1 MRHRPLGTAEATLIT
16 SCDPRLRLVTAL
28 VAVAA
33 ISLLRTLPVAA
44 TAFSFTVIAA
54 ALHRPDRRLWRRL
67 LHVEMFVLLLFL
79 TLPFTMAGPIVATL
93 GPFTV
98 SSAGLWRGTLI
109 ALKASASILILHIL
123 LGELEPQRLG
133 ATLRAL
139 LVPERLAHLFV
150 MTARYIAL
158 IRDEARRLTDAM
170 RARSFHPRS
179 NGHTW
184 RSYGNL
190 LGMILVRALERAER
204 VQEAMLC
211 RGYAGRYHNL
221 PLPAP
226 HTRDWASFAL
236 LSGAAILALVIDRL

>member
-1 MRHRPLGTAEATLIT
+1 MIRLG
-16 SCDPRLRLVTAL
+16 DPRLRVVTAL
-28 VAVAA
+28 VAVTV

-44 TAFSFTVIAA
+44 TAFSLTVLIA

-67 LHVEMFVLLLFL
+67 LHVEMFVLLLFA
-79 TLPFTMAGPIVATL
+79 TLPFTMAGPAVATL

-98 SSAGLWRGTLI
+98 SSTGLWRGTLI
-109 ALKASASILILHIL
+109 ALKASASILVLHVL

-139 LVPERLAHLFV
+139 LVPERLVHLFV

-170 RARSFHPRS
+170 SARSFHPRS
-179 NGHTW
+179 NRHTW

-190 LGMILVRALERAER
+190 FGMILVRALERAER
-204 VQEAMLC
+204 VRQAMLC
-211 RGYAGRYHNL
+211 RGYTGSYHNL
-221 PLPAP
+221 TPSAP
-226 HTRDWASFAL
+226 HARDWASFAL
-236 LSGAAILALVIDRL
+236 FSGAAILALIVDRL